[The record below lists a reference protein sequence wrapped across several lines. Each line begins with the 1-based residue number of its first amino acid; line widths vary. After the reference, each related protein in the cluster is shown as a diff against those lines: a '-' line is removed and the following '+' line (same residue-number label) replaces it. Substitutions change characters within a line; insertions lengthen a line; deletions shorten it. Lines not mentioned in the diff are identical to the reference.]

1 MINLQRK
8 ILIKMI
14 NDTSKEFIRRH
25 IGPSEKD
32 MNKMLKLV
40 GANSLD
46 DLIKKTVPE
55 GILLKDRL
63 KINNP
68 TSEHEAMKVVKVISE
83 KNILYKNYIGM
94 GYYNTYMPNVILRNI
109 YCNPGWYTAYTP
121 YQPEVAQG
129 RLEMLLNFQ
138 QMVMDFTGM
147 DIANAS
153 LLDESTAAAE
163 AIGLSRRL
171 DKNNSNKIF
180 ISQDCNPQTIDVIK
194 TRTEVFGLKLIIGDQ
209 DKDLSNIDGNIVCGV
224 IPYPGTLGDI
234 KDPSE
239 AISKIHK
246 KNGKAIL
253 VCDLLALAKLKTPA
267 ELGADI
273 TVGNSQRFGIPMG
286 YGGPHAAFFATKD
299 ENKRAMPGRIIGVSV
314 DRLGK
319 KALRMALQTREQ
331 HIRREK
337 ATSNICTAQALLA
350 IISAGYAKPLGIADG
365 DISSEFSWSF

>member
-1 MINLQRK
+1 
-8 ILIKMI
+8 MI

-25 IGPSEKD
+25 IGPSEED
-32 MNKMLKLV
+32 MGKMLKFI

-55 GILLKDRL
+55 EILLKDKL

-68 TSEHEAMKVVKVISE
+68 TSEHESMKEVKIISE
-83 KNILYKNYIGM
+83 KNKLYKNYIGM

-138 QMVMDFTGM
+138 QMVIDFTGM

-209 DKDLSNIDGNIVCGV
+209 DKDLSNVDGNIICGV
-224 IPYPGTLGDI
+224 ISYPGTLGDI

-253 VCDLLALAKLKTPA
+253 GCDLLALAKLKTPA

-273 TVGNSQRFGIPMG
+273 AVGNSQRFGIPMG

-299 ENKRAMPGRIIGVSV
+299 ENKSAMPGRIIGVSV
-314 DRLGK
+314 DR
-319 KALRMALQTREQ
+319 
-331 HIRREK
+331 I
-337 ATSNICTAQALLA
+337 
-350 IISAGYAKPLGIADG
+350 
-365 DISSEFSWSF
+365 